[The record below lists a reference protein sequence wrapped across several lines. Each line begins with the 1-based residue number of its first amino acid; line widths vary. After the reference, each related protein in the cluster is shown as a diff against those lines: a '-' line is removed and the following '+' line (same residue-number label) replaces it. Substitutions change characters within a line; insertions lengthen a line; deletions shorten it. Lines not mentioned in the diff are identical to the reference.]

1 MSQPTAAPPSP
12 PHEQPQPP
20 LRRSR
25 RGKLVAGVCGGLG
38 RHCDVDPVIFRVS
51 IGVLSATGGVGLIFY
66 GFAWLLIPSDDD
78 EDGENEFRRLLSGR
92 VDRAC
97 LSALLLALIGCG
109 LLLSMLRNA
118 DLLAFAAML
127 SLATAGLG
135 VWSLRRRAG
144 APEGAPAAPSAAH
157 TVAEAPP
164 ETKAPPS
171 PDGPSWWRD
180 PILKDGTTG
189 PVATGYLWG
198 PADAAALAPEE
209 AAGVRGATPARQGSR
224 RGIGGPVVLLALL
237 AGAIGTAATWG
248 GPLGTSLQ
256 TGLVAALAVLGA
268 GLVVSSVL
276 GRTGAGTVLLTAVTA
291 GLLAGAAALPP
302 GIDTDFREDTWRP
315 STVAGVR
322 PSYEL
327 GSGSATLD
335 LSGVDVPKG
344 DTASTRAEVGLGVL
358 RVVVPADAVVVLRA
372 TAGVGGVR
380 LPDDPPDLVRV
391 DPGRT
396 VRETLRPPEG
406 AAAAGTVRLELEV
419 GIGQVEVDRAQP

>member
-1 MSQPTAAPPSP
+1 MP
-12 PHEQPQPP
+12 
-20 LRRSR
+20 R
-25 RGKLVAGVCGGLG
+25 
-38 RHCDVDPVIFRVS
+38 
-51 IGVLSATGGVGLIFY
+51 
-66 GFAWLLIPSDDD
+66 
-78 EDGENEFRRLLSGR
+78 
-92 VDRAC
+92 
-97 LSALLLALIGCG
+97 
-109 LLLSMLRNA
+109 
-118 DLLAFAAML
+118 
-127 SLATAGLG
+127 
-135 VWSLRRRAG
+135 
-144 APEGAPAAPSAAH
+144 
-157 TVAEAPP
+157 
-164 ETKAPPS
+164 
-171 PDGPSWWRD
+171 RD
-180 PILKDGTTG
+180 PCR
-189 PVATGYLWG
+189 A
-198 PADAAALAPEE
+198 
-209 AAGVRGATPARQGSR
+209 
-224 RGIGGPVVLLALL
+224 GIGGPVVLLALL

-315 STVAGVR
+315 STVASVR

-335 LSGVDVPKG
+335 LSGVDVPEG

-380 LPDDPPDLVRV
+380 LPDDPPDMVRV